1 MICVKGLGKI
11 EMSVLTI
18 VEASKQFNVTR
29 PRIYR
34 AIKKGEL
41 TTTLNEDGIQVVQV
55 QDMIRLFDNIKKK
68 PVSKN
73 VRHTVSDTDVKL
85 VRILEEQLRKAEE
98 DKAFLKQQIQ
108 ALRSDF
114 DDYKLRIEH
123 QTHEQQRTGVPSN
136 EHAQKD
142 ESLQIEQPQKTT
154 VTTSLND
161 QTAKP
166 AKKSLFSRLVGEI
179 LR

>member
-34 AIKKGEL
+34 AIQKGEL
-41 TTTLNEDGIQVVQV
+41 TTSLNDEGVQVVQV
-55 QDMIRLFDNIKKK
+55 QDMIRVFGNQKKK
-68 PVSKN
+68 
-73 VRHTVSDTDVKL
+73 TVSNTVRNSVHDTDSKL
-85 VRILEEQLRKAEE
+85 VQILEEQLKKAEE
-98 DKAFLKQQIQ
+98 DKAFLKQQIND
-108 ALRSDF
+108 LRKDF

-123 QTHEQQRTGVPSN
+123 HPKTEQQTAVTGHDVVST
-136 EHAQKD
+136 D
-142 ESLQIEQPQKTT
+142 ETLQIEQPQKTT
-154 VTTSLND
+154 MTTLVHD
-161 QTAKP
+161 QVDKP

>member
-68 PVSKN
+68 PVPKN
-73 VRHTVSDTDVKL
+73 VRHTVSDTDLKF

-108 ALRSDF
+108 DLRSDF

-123 QTHEQQRTGVPSN
+123 QIQAKQKTDLVSN
-136 EHAQKD
+136 EQPQKD
-142 ESLQIEQPQKTT
+142 ESLHIEQPQKMTMTT
-154 VTTSLND
+154 LADD
-161 QTAKP
+161 QIDKP
-166 AKKSLFSRLVGEI
+166 VKKSLFSRLVGEI